1 MEERMRLLED
11 ALFIIQ
17 DGSCK
22 PYPLLDGQLL
32 ESGDMKWQSEV
43 DEDLVMDNDFSKYGL
58 VDAFGSL
65 YINGKGSSSD
75 GPAPLGTSGGSE
87 QAKVLVAELSSP
99 ASHAEE
105 INLSY
110 FPQEISVLHQAFPFT
125 PPGISAGSVQD
136 VIESYLPP
144 FPRATAL
151 CETFLQSTS
160 WVFNIVS
167 RQYILG
173 ELIPVVYRYAR
184 GQIPKQPRPYGP
196 HDIALLFVVFALGA
210 LVDPSLPPHNV
221 EGQHYHILSRAA
233 ICLESVFARRSVVTI
248 KALNLMSIY
257 NGMCGIENKLEQ
269 SSSLLNLAAHVA
281 LQVRFLHYKDP
292 SVWGMTG
299 REAYERRTCF
309 WCVRVLRSLR
319 SFLISGR
326 PPVILPSFIDCHIPT
341 EEEED
346 MYQSGEAPLGF
357 GIWSFSFTMQCLVPV
372 VEATQGARPPSYDA
386 VLALDCKIRE
396 FLIPQVSSSSQTLGD
411 MQTFVRS
418 QLREI
423 TLLFLHRNFFARALA
438 DFPLDPLKS
447 PLRQSFLTAY
457 QSATRVLNTT
467 RKQFAHQPVLCARVW
482 RVWSVA
488 FSAAVIV
495 AAVAI
500 KRSSVDLE
508 PEPFGQLD
516 LACTLFREA
525 SRMSVRAQKALPIL
539 LRLHQEATQIR
550 LDKTLQLSE
559 PGTTV
564 PVANQE
570 SRDSHRIFVDSRHPI
585 SSMRR
590 AGVPSPPS
598 SRYAQ
603 ALPVPVVHPPL
614 ARVVGSDEH
623 PCEGT
628 GARVPLVP
636 LVPHGLHHEISPL
649 TSPASHGLPSAPYV
663 IHTPAYEVS
672 LEDRWT
678 SFTHDRTGTRVHSRL
693 P

>member
-1 MEERMRLLED
+1 MSFNKERKRTSGEIACAECRRYDLLHVAFPKLWILDLTLPCSTCIRRGCDVLCPNSTIPPGDGSRFVTTAEDFLRRKIVKMEERMRLLED

-22 PYPLLDGQLL
+22 PYPLSDGQML
-32 ESGDMKWQSEV
+32 ESGDMKWQPEV
-43 DEDLVMDNDFSKYGL
+43 DEDQVMDNDFSKYGL

-65 YINGKGSSSD
+65 YLNGKGSSSD

-110 FPQEISVLHQAFPFT
+110 FPQEVSVLHQAFPFT
-125 PPGISAGSVQD
+125 PPGISADSVQD

-151 CETFLQSTS
+151 CETFFQSTS

-167 RQYILG
+167 RQHILG

-184 GQIPKQPRPYGP
+184 GQIPKQPRSYGP
-196 HDIALLFVVFALGA
+196 HDIALLFIVFALGA

-233 ICLESVFARRSVVTI
+233 ICLQSVFAQRSVVTI

-281 LQVRFLHYKDP
+281 LQIGFHKDP
-292 SVWGMTG
+292 SAWGMTG
-299 REAYERRTCF
+299 KEAYERRTCF
-309 WCVRVLRSLR
+309 WNLLSGTLWQ
-319 SFLISGR
+319 SLISGR
-326 PPVILPSFIDCHIPT
+326 PPAIIPSSIDCHIPT

-346 MYQSGEAPLGF
+346 MYQSGEAPLFF

-372 VEATQGARPPSYDA
+372 VEATQGVHPPSYDA

-396 FLIPQVSSSSQTLGD
+396 FLIPQVSSSRHTLGD
-411 MQTFVRS
+411 MQTSVRS

-423 TLLFLHRNFFARALA
+423 TLLFLHRNFFAQALV

-447 PLRQSFLTAY
+447 PFRQSFLIAY

-467 RKQFAHQPVLCARVW
+467 RKQFAHQPVLYARVW

-500 KRSSVDLE
+500 KRSSVSLE

-525 SRMSVRAQKALPIL
+525 SRMSVRAQKALVRINTFRR
-539 LRLHQEATQIR
+539 LRR
-550 LDKTLQLSE
+550 S
-559 PGTTV
+559 
-564 PVANQE
+564 
-570 SRDSHRIFVDSRHPI
+570 
-585 SSMRR
+585 
-590 AGVPSPPS
+590 
-598 SRYAQ
+598 
-603 ALPVPVVHPPL
+603 
-614 ARVVGSDEH
+614 
-623 PCEGT
+623 
-628 GARVPLVP
+628 
-636 LVPHGLHHEISPL
+636 
-649 TSPASHGLPSAPYV
+649 
-663 IHTPAYEVS
+663 
-672 LEDRWT
+672 
-678 SFTHDRTGTRVHSRL
+678 
-693 P
+693 